1 METLPRSNKRDYD
14 QEILK
19 CLEEGVMGLTITD
32 IAKVLGI
39 SRNTVSKYLKVLEI
53 RELVS
58 AQDVGVYRLYFLK
71 TQRAIPPNVLNSLF
85 WGVIAGLKKV
95 FPDHPELFK
104 KVGGEIDKSLN
115 FPLIGG
121 KLDEIIAWLSQITN
135 KQFFDAV
142 GFLLPR
148 IFFIAENAY
157 VKSFTIER
165 DDRAVYLLT
174 NTTLLQKQDYLYALY
189 IMAGFLES
197 YFWSKYKKKIVCDI
211 LDCSFSPFPSEGCV
225 KIAIHVLK

>member
-1 METLPRSNKRDYD
+1 METPPRSNKRDYD
-14 QEILK
+14 QEIIK

-32 IAKVLGI
+32 IAKTLGI
-39 SRNTVSKYLKVLEI
+39 SRNTVSKYLKVLEVRDI
-53 RELVS
+53 VS
-58 AQDVGVYRLYFLK
+58 AQDVGVYRLYFSK
-71 TQRAIPPNVLNSLF
+71 NQRAIPPNMLNSLF

-95 FPDHPELFK
+95 FPDHPEMFK
-104 KVGGEIDKSLN
+104 KLGGEIDKSLT

-121 KLDEIIAWLSQITN
+121 KLEEIIAWLNQITN
-135 KQFFDAV
+135 KQFYDAV
-142 GFLLPR
+142 AFLLPR

-174 NTTLLQKQDYLYALY
+174 NTTLMQKEDYIYALY

-197 YFWSKYKKKIVCDI
+197 YFWSKYKKKITCDI
-211 LDCSFSPFPSEGCV
+211 LDCCFSPFPGEGYV
-225 KIAIHVLK
+225 KIGVQVPK